1 MLRQHERKLKAT
13 LAVLDGLIAAI
24 AFLLALL
31 IRDSEPFRQAFE
43 LGEVARLDAIR
54 AAGLAMVVFTTVLWY
69 TGAYESNRRDRLRRV
84 LARLV
89 TASLFSL
96 GTLMAAAF
104 ALRMDSLS
112 RAVVGMGTLGSFAG
126 MTVLRIVP
134 LLVLREL
141 RRRGYNY
148 RTVLFIGTNPRAQ
161 RMAARIARR
170 PEWGLRIL
178 GFLDDDPPD
187 RFLQTLGAD
196 YLGPIARLSDAL
208 GREPI
213 DEVVIALP
221 RGLLGSESISNA
233 VAVCEMA
240 GVDVTLAADLFET
253 RSARARLHELLGVP
267 SITLATRQH
276 QPVWALFV
284 KRVLDLLIAAAGVLV
299 MLPVWA
305 VIAILIK
312 LDSPGPI
319 FYVQPRSGIGG
330 RTFPFLKFR
339 TMYRDSEERLAELR
353 RQNEA
358 SGPVFKIKDD
368 PRITSIG
375 RFLRKY
381 SIDELPQLLN
391 VLSGHMSLV
400 GPRPPIP
407 AEVEQY
413 EIEQH
418 RRLSMRPGLTCLW
431 QVAGRTRIPF
441 EDWVRLDLQY
451 IDEWSLMLDFQI
463 LAATIPAVLKGEGAS

>member
-1 MLRQHERKLKAT
+1 
-13 LAVLDGLIAAI
+13 
-24 AFLLALL
+24 
-31 IRDSEPFRQAFE
+31 
-43 LGEVARLDAIR
+43 
-54 AAGLAMVVFTTVLWY
+54 
-69 TGAYESNRRDRLRRV
+69 
-84 LARLV
+84 
-89 TASLFSL
+89 
-96 GTLMAAAF
+96 
-104 ALRMDSLS
+104 
-112 RAVVGMGTLGSFAG
+112 
-126 MTVLRIVP
+126 
-134 LLVLREL
+134 
-141 RRRGYNY
+141 
-148 RTVLFIGTNPRAQ
+148 
-161 RMAARIARR
+161 
-170 PEWGLRIL
+170 
-178 GFLDDDPPD
+178 
-187 RFLQTLGAD
+187 
-196 YLGPIARLSDAL
+196 
-208 GREPI
+208 
-213 DEVVIALP
+213 
-221 RGLLGSESISNA
+221 
-233 VAVCEMA
+233 MA

-381 SIDELPQLLN
+381 S
-391 VLSGHMSLV
+391 
-400 GPRPPIP
+400 
-407 AEVEQY
+407 Y